1 MDDCDPS
8 SSSTDWDDLRALS
21 PPHRVFSRTRRDE
34 ALPTNS
40 LQDGERGR
48 VCVGMRVDED
58 IADQNNLMGLRS
70 RFSSMSAETEVKTV
84 GMGVILEANV
94 SSSLPFIYFVYI
106 TALIYL

>member
-1 MDDCDPS
+1 MDGCDPS

-34 ALPTNS
+34 ALPANS
-40 LQDGERGR
+40 LQDGKREREGEKER
-48 VCVGMRVDED
+48 MRVDED
-58 IADQNNLMGLRS
+58 ITDQNNLMGLRS

-94 SSSLPFIYFVYI
+94 SSPSSYVFSLS
-106 TALIYL
+106 LIYT